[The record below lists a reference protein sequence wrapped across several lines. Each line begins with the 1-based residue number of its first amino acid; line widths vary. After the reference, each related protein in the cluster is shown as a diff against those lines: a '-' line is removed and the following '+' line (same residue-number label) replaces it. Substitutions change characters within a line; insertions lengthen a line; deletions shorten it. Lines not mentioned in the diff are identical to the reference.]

1 MNSPAAH
8 SGYPIQPITIPWAKV
23 IALFEFPRGIS
34 PGGVAFDL
42 PIAGV
47 RLTDGL
53 EQDKTA
59 LFNKQ
64 GKLEFVLRGYPI
76 AYR

>member
-1 MNSPAAH
+1 MDSTTAH
-8 SGYPIQPITIPWAKV
+8 SGCPIQPITIPWAKV
-23 IALFEFPRGIS
+23 ITLFEFPRGIS
-34 PGGVAFDL
+34 PAGVVFDL

-47 RLTDGL
+47 QFTDGL

-59 LFNKQ
+59 QFNKQ